1 MGHCKTWAMMGQE
14 NIAKTNKFEI
24 ITLGSLIEKIKLFL

>member
-1 MGHCKTWAMMGQE
+1 MMGQE

-24 ITLGSLIEKIKLFL
+24 LTLGSLIEKIKLFL

>member
-1 MGHCKTWAMMGQE
+1 MMGQE

-24 ITLGSLIEKIKLFL
+24 ITLGSLIEKNKLFL

>member
-1 MGHCKTWAMMGQE
+1 MMGQE

-24 ITLGSLIEKIKLFL
+24 ITRGSLIEKIKIFL